1 MIILSHS
8 CQPYPFFLG
17 GRGDGP
23 VLCDELFVAWD
34 DEACDNDVY
43 VAWDDGFFLAR
54 RGDG

>member
-8 CQPYPFFLG
+8 LSTFAFFLG

-34 DEACDNDVY
+34 DEACDNGVDVI
-43 VAWDDGFFLAR
+43 AWDASYGVSEAQ
-54 RGDG
+54 